1 MSDVLFII
9 LIVLLAALAFITI
22 PPLLIR
28 RAISSVIQIFRQHSA
43 TDVKSAR
50 TIDELGLGPRP
61 MAKRIFR
68 RRDYKPQAL
77 QILMRAEVVQ
87 MTEDD
92 KLYLSEE
99 KLASSGLHKR

>member
-28 RAISSVIQIFRQHSA
+28 RAISSVIQIFRQHNA
-43 TDVKSAR
+43 TTVKSAK
-50 TIDELGLGPRP
+50 TIDELGLGSQPIV
-61 MAKRIFR
+61 KRIFR

-77 QILMRAEVVQ
+77 QILMRTEVVQ
-87 MTEDD
+87 TTEDN

-99 KLASSGLHKR
+99 KLASSGLYKR